1 MKFKKL
7 MIVSLL
13 LLAILTIGAVSAADT
28 ADDLAVSDSDGD
40 AVEASS
46 DDVKLDDTYLDGEH
60 YFIAINDDDII
71 TEGGEDY
78 NPENCIA
85 SIVLPANTTNG
96 RFVAENDGEEIFS
109 CGIDD
114 AVLTDENKLLC
125 NFLVKDLDLDKVND
139 GDTIRFTFY
148 LDDVEQVQYAIIA
161 TVEISDDEDIIKF
174 DTDHRPPM
182 DVDYWR
188 EDWQGPIYT
197 DSDGVIVAVD
207 FREEFLDDFRGN
219 NILVYVNGELIENT
233 WQIDDSYHDWTL
245 KDLEIS
251 DADDYRVTVVYLNE
265 DSDELVLYDD
275 TINVVDFGFDT
286 FRLRFN
292 YDVETVDLYCP
303 ENCEGTVVITTKRW
317 YDEDDVVVKTVTYVL
332 SEDDENEWK
341 EWSIYQLG
349 FACDGN
355 YHEFEVTITN
365 NNYELFSQ
373 VVGYSSDY
381 DRRFWI
387 PGEVNADD
395 DSEIVLRAFT
405 FPEDV
410 DSEFYLILSDEN
422 DDVVCN
428 MSFNKMEDKYWFDNE
443 EDFNEH
449 WYGPRTFILSLKDLM
464 EKENIPMGQ
473 YNLALHFTKDYV
485 HDETLDCNL
494 GTIGIVPFV
503 VNINDEEE
511 VFTDIL
517 NYIFEIEVPE
527 DADGF
532 ASVYVDGNVVFEDK
546 PLSKIQYIDH
556 NWRNGHFIRL
566 NDLNIT
572 VDGEYEIQLN
582 VTYNGNTRILTT
594 TKRIEVGEN
603 EAILRSVDDS
613 DDRYVEYYLGYP
625 VSPDS
630 ILGLYLNGIEAA
642 SMSLYGPFDD
652 GNAPLYSYELLFYFD
667 NELTYPGG
675 GLREGTYD
683 GIVKLG
689 DAIIG
694 SDTFSIYDMWIYIYE
709 DEFDMNDDVVII
721 NFTVPAEFFNEH
733 CTFYVFRWSYQDI
746 VISFPVTEVTHEW
759 RDDLNMYMCT
769 FTPEELHL
777 DDTDLFNDFDN
788 LQFSFVYKEEPK
800 YEGEIDDVDVGFELE
815 RQSFWKLYT
824 SEDLAK
830 FGYYD
835 DESPLYIKPNAIVL
849 DGDELYNESTW
860 VARLYIEEY
869 TASGNIVM
877 TISGSDVELFNIDVD
892 DADLGDTH
900 DGIYGFNVCL
910 NEVDFSAVQDKD
922 VLELTFN
929 DDNGDVYTKFIIAQ
943 RTDSFIKLYDIGDEG
958 IEDYPPGFTAFY
970 RNLTNGDYGA
980 AMGWNG
986 NGHFITVYTPT
997 TLEDNDLNISITY
1010 DDGSF
1015 TKELSLSDLL
1025 CEFQYYV
1032 GDYLYSYAITDE
1044 LRNMPDG
1051 NYTVVFYFKD
1061 QVITQKRCKEGDYVY
1076 KILTPD
1082 DFADQ
1087 FDIDVKDKLYDANDV
1102 VLSILATDY
1111 TNRMAINFDLGIGY
1125 FSVYVNGT
1133 RLENLGRLMNCM
1145 EYEIDDY
1152 GEPTGNM
1159 IPSDVNATELELFY
1173 LCTDEVGCPELYL
1186 SLADLGITEAG
1197 TYNIRVTHF
1206 PSVKGGLDD
1215 HHENREYAAEFF
1227 YITETELIN
1236 KDVVLTSH
1244 LAFIDIDAVDSDIVI
1259 TLTDEE
1265 AQPIA
1270 NATISYSI
1278 NGIVQI
1284 GAITDEN
1291 GKISVAAPEGDVI
1304 VTASYANAEES
1315 ATLYFPVSTEM
1326 VVTNV
1331 GNAVI
1336 ITLID
1341 ASGNKLA
1348 GEAITYII
1356 NKGEEQSATIGD
1368 NGQVIVGSF
1377 KGLTNVIGNYAGSAL
1392 FKASTANATLD
1403 LPEITQN
1410 TTLSISE
1417 GNHSAIIVLVSGE
1430 TPVAGANVTYTIN
1443 SVAASGLTDQQG
1455 ILTIGDLNGEIAI
1468 AASFAGDEI
1477 YNPSVASA
1485 TFNFTEIDDGNSTPE
1500 NTTVVPVD
1508 TILSA
1513 TSPFTKTYTYND
1525 VLVVVLKDVNGTPIS
1540 GAKITI
1546 KIGKTTYNVYTNDK
1560 GKASC
1565 NVNVA
1570 PNKYTAAIS
1579 YAGNATYAKSSAT
1592 SAVTVYKAASAFK
1605 AKSKAFKAATKTK
1618 KYAVVLKANG
1628 KAVKN
1633 ANVVLKIGSKK
1644 YKAITNTKGKAVFKI
1659 TKLTKKGQFTS
1670 KIKFAGNS
1678 YFKGTSKAVKITIK

>member
-7 MIVSLL
+7 MIVSLF

-28 ADDLAVSDSDGD
+28 ANELTVGDSDGD

-46 DDVKLDDTYLDGEH
+46 DDVKLGDVDIDGEH
-60 YFIAINDDDII
+60 YFIAVNDEDIV
-71 TEGGEDY
+71 TEDGDDY
-78 NPENCIA
+78 NPENWIA
-85 SIVLPANTTNG
+85 SIILPANTTNG
-96 RFVAENDGEEIFS
+96 RFVVENGDDEIFS
-109 CGIDD
+109 CEIDD
-114 AVLTDENKLLC
+114 AVLNEENKLMC
-125 NFLVKDLDLDKVND
+125 NFFIRDLDLDKVND
-139 GDTIRFTFY
+139 GDSIRFTFY
-148 LDDVEQVQYAIIA
+148 LDDVEQVQYTTIA
-161 TVEISDDEDIIKF
+161 TVEIPDENIIKF
-174 DTDHRPPM
+174 TDDRCSIFHL
-182 DVDYWR
+182 DYWR
-188 EDWQGPIYT
+188 EDSQGPIYT
-197 DSDGVIVAVD
+197 DSDEVIVYVD
-207 FREEFLDDFRGN
+207 IWENFLDDFRGN
-219 NILVYVNGELIENT
+219 NILVYVNGELRNA
-233 WQIDDSYHDWTL
+233 WQIEDSYHDWTL
-245 KDLEIS
+245 EDLEIY
-251 DADDYRVTVVYLNE
+251 DADDYRVTVAYLNE
-265 DSDELVLYDD
+265 DSDELVIYDD

-292 YDVETVDLYCP
+292 YDLESVDLYCP
-303 ENCEGTVVITTKRW
+303 ENCEGTVVITTKR
-317 YDEDDVVVKTVTYVL
+317 YDDEGETLVKTVTYVL
-332 SEDDENEWK
+332 SEEDENEWK

-355 YHEFEVTITN
+355 YHEFEVTITDS
-365 NNYELFSQ
+365 NYGPFNR

-387 PGEVNADD
+387 PGEVNAAD

-410 DSEFYLILSDEN
+410 DSVFYLILSDED

-428 MSFNKMEDKYWFDNE
+428 ISFNKMDDKYWFDNE

-449 WYGPRTFILSLKDLM
+449 WYGPRTFILTLKDLM
-464 EKENIPMGQ
+464 EKQNIPMGQ
-473 YNLALHFTKDYV
+473 YNLALHFTKDYI

-517 NYIFEIEVPE
+517 NYMFEIEVPE
-527 DADGF
+527 DAEGV
-532 ASVYVDGNVVFEDK
+532 ASVYVNGNAVFENR
-546 PLSKIQYIDH
+546 PLSEIQYIDH

-566 NDLNIT
+566 NDLQIYD
-572 VDGEYEIQLN
+572 DGEYEIQLN

-594 TKRIEVGEN
+594 TKIIDVGEN
-603 EAILRSVDDS
+603 GAFLRSVDGS
-613 DDRYVEYYLGYP
+613 DDRYVEVYLGYP

-642 SMSLYGPFDD
+642 NMSLYGPFED

-689 DAIIG
+689 DDIIG

-733 CTFYVFRWSYQDI
+733 CTFYVFRYSYQQI

-769 FTPEELHL
+769 FTPKELCL
-777 DDTDLFNDFDN
+777 DDTNLFNDFDN

-824 SEDLAK
+824 SEDYAK
-830 FGYYD
+830 FSYYD
-835 DESPLYIKPNAIVL
+835 DEIPIYIKPNNIVL
-849 DGDELYNESTW
+849 DGDDQYNESTW
-860 VARLYIEEY
+860 VVRLYIEEY

-900 DGIYGFNVCL
+900 DGIYGFNVWL

-929 DDNGDVYTKFIIAQ
+929 DDNGDVWTTFIIAQ
-943 RTDSFIKLYDIGDEG
+943 RTDSFIKLYDVGGEWG
-958 IEDYPPGFTAFY
+958 MEDYPPGFTAFY

-997 TLEDNDLNISITY
+997 TIEDNDLNISITY

-1015 TKELSLSDLL
+1015 AKELSLSDLL
-1025 CEFQYYV
+1025 CEFQYTG
-1032 GDYLYSYAITDE
+1032 GDYLYSYPITDE
-1044 LRNMPDG
+1044 IRNMPDG
-1051 NYTVVFYFKD
+1051 NYTVVFNFKD
-1061 QVITQKRCKEGDYVY
+1061 QVITQKRNKVGDYVY

-1082 DFADQ
+1082 DFAVQ

-1111 TNRMAINFDLGIGY
+1111 TNRMAINFDLGRGY

-1145 EYEIDDY
+1145 EYEIDEH
-1152 GEPTGNM
+1152 GEPTGAM
-1159 IPSDVNATELELFY
+1159 IPSDVDATELELFY

-1186 SLADLGITEAG
+1186 SLADLGITEVG
-1197 TYNIRVTHF
+1197 TYNIRVTHY

-1215 HHENREYAAEFF
+1215 HYENEEYAAEFY

-1244 LAFIDIDAVDSDIVI
+1244 LAFIDIAAVDSDIVI
-1259 TLTDEE
+1259 TLTDGES
-1265 AQPIA
+1265 QPIA

-1291 GKISVAAPEGDVI
+1291 GKISVAAPEGNVL
-1304 VTASYANAEES
+1304 VNVSYDNAEKS

-1331 GNAVI
+1331 GNDVI

-1341 ASGNKLA
+1341 ASGNKLI

-1356 NKGEEQSATIGD
+1356 NNGEEQSATIGD
-1368 NGQVIVGSF
+1368 NGRVIIGSF
-1377 KGLTNVIGNYAGSAL
+1377 KGLTNVVGNYAGSVL
-1392 FKASTANATLD
+1392 FKASTANETFD

-1410 TTLSISE
+1410 TTLSIYE
-1417 GNHSAIIVLVSGE
+1417 GNHSVIIVLVSGE

-1443 SVAASGLTDQQG
+1443 SVVGSGLTDKQG
-1455 ILTIGDLNGEIAI
+1455 IITIGDLNGEIAI

-1500 NTTVVPVD
+1500 NTTVVPVV

-1513 TSPFTKTYTYND
+1513 TSPFTKTYSYKGEL
-1525 VLVVVLKDVNGTPIS
+1525 LVTLRDVNGTPIS

-1546 KIGKTTYNVYTNDK
+1546 KIGKTTYNVYTNEK

-1565 NVNVA
+1565 NINVA
-1570 PNKYTAAIS
+1570 PNKYNAAIS

-1618 KYAVVLKANG
+1618 KYAVVLKSNG

-1633 ANVVLKIGSKK
+1633 ANVVIKIGSKT

-1659 TKLTKKGQFTS
+1659 TKFTKKGKFTS

-1678 YFKGTSKAVKITIK
+1678 YFKATSKAVKITIK

>member
-1 MKFKKL
+1 MKLKNI
-7 MIVSLL
+7 MMVSLI

-28 ADDLAVSDSDGD
+28 ADELAVGDSDGD

-46 DDVKLDDTYLDGEH
+46 DDVKLDDACLDGEY
-60 YFIAINDDDII
+60 YFIAINDEDIV
-71 TEGGEDY
+71 TEGGDDY
-78 NPENCIA
+78 NSLNCIA
-85 SIVLPANTTNG
+85 SITLPANTTNG
-96 RFVAENDGEEIFS
+96 RFVVENGEEEIFS

-114 AVLTDENKLLC
+114 AVLNEENKLLC
-125 NFLVKDLDLDKVND
+125 NFFIMDLDLDKVND
-139 GDTIRFTFY
+139 GDMLKFTFY
-148 LDDVEQVQYAIIA
+148 IDDVEQVQYINIA
-161 TVEISDDEDIIKF
+161 TIEIPEDENIIRLVDDNSLIHVGFWSEDEK
-174 DTDHRPPM
+174 
-182 DVDYWR
+182 
-188 EDWQGPIYT
+188 GPIYT
-197 DSDGVIVAVD
+197 GSDGDIVAVD
-207 FREEFLDDFRGN
+207 FWEDFLDDFRGN
-219 NILVYVNGELIENT
+219 NLLVYVNGELRNA
-233 WQIDDSYHDWTL
+233 WQIEDSYHDWTL
-245 KDLEIS
+245 EDLEIS
-251 DADDYRVTVVYLNE
+251 DADDYRVTVAYQNE
-265 DSDELVLYDD
+265 DSDELVIYDD

-292 YDVETVDLYCP
+292 YDLESVDLYCP
-303 ENCEGTVVITTKRW
+303 ENCEGTVVITSKR
-317 YDEDDVVVKTVTYVL
+317 YDDEGETLVKTVTYVL
-332 SEDDENEWK
+332 SEEDENEWK

-355 YHEFEVTITN
+355 YHEFEVTITDS
-365 NNYELFSQ
+365 NYGPFNR

-449 WYGPRTFILSLKDLM
+449 WYGPRTFILTLKDLM
-464 EKENIPMGQ
+464 EKQNIPMGQ
-473 YNLALHFTKDYV
+473 YNLALHFTKDYI

-517 NYIFEIEVPE
+517 NYMFEIEVPE
-527 DADGF
+527 DAEGV
-532 ASVYVDGNVVFEDK
+532 ASVYVNGNAVFENR
-546 PLSKIQYIDH
+546 PLSEIQYIDN

-594 TKRIEVGEN
+594 TKIIDVGEN
-603 EAILRSVDDS
+603 GAIFRSVDGS
-613 DDRYVEYYLGYP
+613 DDRYVEYDLRYP

-642 SMSLYGPFDD
+642 NMSLYGPFDD

-694 SDTFSIYDMWIYIYE
+694 SDTFSIYDMWIYIYDE

-733 CTFYVFRWSYQDI
+733 CTFYVFRYSYQQI

-769 FTPEELHL
+769 FTPKELCL
-777 DDTDLFNDFDN
+777 DDTDLFNDFDY
-788 LQFSFVYKEEPK
+788 LQFGLVYKEEPK

-824 SEDLAK
+824 SEDYAI
-830 FGYYD
+830 FGYHD
-835 DESPLYIKPNAIVL
+835 DESLIHIKPNTIFL
-849 DGDELYNESTW
+849 DGDDQYNESTW

-877 TISGSDVELFNIDVD
+877 KISGSDVELFNIDVD
-892 DADLGDTH
+892 DVDLGDTH
-900 DGIYGFNVCL
+900 DGIYGFNVWL

-922 VLELTFN
+922 LLELTFN

-943 RTDSFIKLYDIGDEG
+943 RTDSFIKLYDIGEEG
-958 IEDYPPGFTAFY
+958 IEDYPPTLTAFY
-970 RNLTNGDYGA
+970 RNLTDGDYGG
-980 AMGWNG
+980 AMGWNA

-1025 CEFQYYV
+1025 CEFQYGG
-1032 GDYLYSYAITDE
+1032 GDYLYSYPITDE

-1051 NYTVVFYFKD
+1051 NFTVVFNFKD
-1061 QVITQKRCKEGDYVY
+1061 QVITQKRNKVGDYVY

-1082 DFADQ
+1082 DFAVQ

-1145 EYEIDDY
+1145 EYEIDDH
-1152 GEPTGNM
+1152 GEPTGKM
-1159 IPSDVNATELELFY
+1159 IPSDVDATELELFY

-1186 SLADLGITEAG
+1186 SLADLGITEVG
-1197 TYNIRVTHF
+1197 TYNIRVTHY

-1215 HHENREYAAEFF
+1215 HHKNRDYAAEFY

-1244 LAFIDIDAVDSDIVI
+1244 LTVIDIAAVDSDIVI

-1265 AQPIA
+1265 SQPIA

-1291 GKISVAAPEGDVI
+1291 GKISVAAPEGNVI
-1304 VTASYANAEES
+1304 VNASYANTEKS

-1326 VVTNV
+1326 VITNV
-1331 GNAVI
+1331 GNDVI
-1336 ITLID
+1336 ISLID
-1341 ASGNKLA
+1341 ASGNKLV

-1356 NKGEEQSATIGD
+1356 NNGEEQSATTGD

-1377 KGLTNVIGNYAGSAL
+1377 KGLVNVVGNYAGSAL
-1392 FKASTANATLD
+1392 FKASTANGTFD
-1403 LPEITQN
+1403 LP
-1410 TTLSISE
+1410 
-1417 GNHSAIIVLVSGE
+1417 
-1430 TPVAGANVTYTIN
+1430 
-1443 SVAASGLTDQQG
+1443 D
-1455 ILTIGDLNGEIAI
+1455 
-1468 AASFAGDEI
+1468 
-1477 YNPSVASA
+1477 
-1485 TFNFTEIDDGNSTPE
+1485 
-1500 NTTVVPVD
+1500 NTTVVPIN
-1508 TILSA
+1508 TILRA
-1513 TSPFTKTYTYND
+1513 TSPFTKTYSYNN
-1525 VLVVVLKDVNGTPIS
+1525 VLVVTLKDVNGTPIS

-1546 KIGKTTYNVYTNDK
+1546 KIGKTTYNVYTNGQ

-1570 PNKYTAAIS
+1570 PNKYNAAIS

-1592 SAVTVYKAASAFK
+1592 SAVTVYKATSSFK
-1605 AKSKAFKAATKTK
+1605 ASSKAFKAATKTK

-1633 ANVVLKIGSKK
+1633 AHVTLKIGSKT
-1644 YKAITNTKGKAVFKI
+1644 YKAITNTKGKAIFKI
-1659 TKLTKKGQFTS
+1659 TKFTKKGKFTS

-1678 YFKGTSKAVKITIK
+1678 YFKSASKSIKITIK

>member
-1 MKFKKL
+1 MKFKKI
-7 MIVSLL
+7 MIVGLI

-28 ADDLAVSDSDGD
+28 ANELTVGDSDGD

-46 DDVKLDDTYLDGEH
+46 DDVKLGDVDIDGEH
-60 YFIAINDDDII
+60 YFIAVNDEDIV
-71 TEGGEDY
+71 TEGGDDY
-78 NPENCIA
+78 NPENWIA
-85 SIVLPANTTNG
+85 SIILPANTTNG
-96 RFVAENDGEEIFS
+96 RFVVENGDEEIFS

-114 AVLTDENKLLC
+114 AILTDENKLLC
-125 NFLVKDLDLDKVND
+125 GFLVKDLDLDKVND

-148 LDDVEQVQYAIIA
+148 LDDVEQVQYTTIA
-161 TVEISDDEDIIKF
+161 TVEIPDENIIKF
-174 DTDHRPPM
+174 TDDRCSIFHL
-182 DVDYWR
+182 DYWS
-188 EDWQGPIYT
+188 EDSQGPIYT
-197 DSDGVIVAVD
+197 DSDGVIVYVD
-207 FREEFLDDFRGN
+207 IWEDLLDDFRGN
-219 NILVYVNGELIENT
+219 NILVYVNGELRNE
-233 WQIDDSYHDWTL
+233 WQIEESYHDWTL

-251 DADDYRVTVVYLNE
+251 DADDYRITVAYRNE
-265 DSDELVLYDD
+265 DSDEVVLYDD
-275 TINVVDFGFDT
+275 TINVVDFAFDT

-292 YDVETVDLYCP
+292 YDWESVDLYCP
-303 ENCEGTVVITTKRW
+303 ENCEGTVVITTRR
-317 YDEDDVVVKTVTYVL
+317 YSDDDEGDVVKTVTYDL
-332 SEDDENEWK
+332 TKEDENEWK

-355 YHEFEVTITN
+355 YHEFEVTITGS
-365 NNYELFSQ
+365 NYGPFNQ

-387 PGEVNADD
+387 PGEVNAAD
-395 DSEIVLRAFT
+395 DSEVVLRAFI

-449 WYGPRTFILSLKDLM
+449 WYGPRTFILTLKDLM
-464 EKENIPMGQ
+464 EKQNIPMGQ

-517 NYIFEIEVPE
+517 NYMFEIEVPK
-527 DADGF
+527 DAEGN
-532 ASVYVDGNVVFEDK
+532 ASVYVNNNAVFENK
-546 PLSKIQYIDH
+546 PLSEIQYIDH

-566 NDLNIT
+566 NDLQIDE
-572 VDGEYEIQLN
+572 DGEYEIQLN
-582 VTYNGNTRILTT
+582 VTYNGYTRILTT
-594 TKRIEVGEN
+594 TKIIHVGEN
-603 EAILRSVDDS
+603 TAILRSVDVS
-613 DDRYVEYYLGYP
+613 DDRYIEYCLEYP
-625 VSPDS
+625 VAPDS
-630 ILGLYLNGIEAA
+630 ILSLYLNGTEVA
-642 SMSLYGPFDD
+642 SRGLYDHYED
-652 GNAPLYSYELLFYFD
+652 GNAPLYSYELVFYFN
-667 NELTYPGG
+667 NELTYPDGV
-675 GLREGTYD
+675 LREGTYD

-689 DAIIG
+689 DAILG
-694 SDTFSIYDMWIYIYE
+694 SDTFSVYDLWIDILE
-709 DEFDMNDDVVII
+709 DEFDMNDDVKII

-733 CTFYVFRWSYQDI
+733 GTFYVFRWSYQDI
-746 VISFPVTEVTHEW
+746 VISFPVTEVTHKW
-759 RDDLNMYMCT
+759 SNDLNMYVCS
-769 FTPEELHL
+769 FTPKELCL

-800 YEGEIDDVDVGFELE
+800 YEGEIDDVDVGWEFK
-815 RQSFWKLYT
+815 RQGFWKLYT
-824 SEDLAK
+824 SEDYAI
-830 FGYYD
+830 FSYYG
-835 DESPLYIKPNAIVL
+835 DESPLYIKPNTIIL
-849 DGDELYNESTW
+849 DGDEQFNESTW

-877 TISGSDVELFNIDVD
+877 TISGSDVELFNILVD
-892 DADLGDTH
+892 DEDLGDTH
-900 DGIYGFNVCL
+900 DGIYGFNVWL

-922 VLELTFN
+922 LLELTFN
-929 DDNGDVYTKFIIAQ
+929 DDNGDVYTKFIIVQ
-943 RTDSFIKLYDIGDEG
+943 RTDSFIKLYDHGDEG
-958 IEDYPPGFTAFY
+958 IEYDYPPSFTAFY
-970 RNLTNGDYGA
+970 RNLTDGDYGNR
-980 AMGWNG
+980 MGYNG
-986 NGHFITVYTPT
+986 NGLFITVYTPT
-997 TLEDNDLNISITY
+997 TLEDNELNISITY

-1015 TKELSLSDLL
+1015 AKELSLSDLL
-1025 CEFQYYV
+1025 CEFQYYG
-1032 GDYLYSYAITDE
+1032 GDYLYSYPITDE
-1044 LRNMPDG
+1044 IRNMPDG
-1051 NYTVVFYFKD
+1051 NYTVVFNFKD
-1061 QVITQKRCKEGDYVY
+1061 QVITQKRNKVGDYVY

-1082 DFADQ
+1082 DFAVQ

-1111 TNRMAINFDLGIGY
+1111 TNRMAINFDLGRGY

-1145 EYEIDDY
+1145 EYEIDEH
-1152 GEPTGNM
+1152 GEPTGAM
-1159 IPSDVNATELELFY
+1159 IPSDVDATELELFY

-1186 SLADLGITEAG
+1186 SLADLGITEVG
-1197 TYNIRVTHF
+1197 TYNIRVTHY

-1215 HHENREYAAEFF
+1215 HYENEEYAAEFY

-1244 LAFIDIDAVDSDIVI
+1244 LAFIDIAAVDSDIVI
-1259 TLTDEE
+1259 TLTDGES
-1265 AQPIA
+1265 QPIA

-1291 GKISVAAPEGDVI
+1291 GKISVAAPEGNVI
-1304 VTASYANAEES
+1304 VNASYANAEKS

-1331 GNAVI
+1331 GNNVI

-1356 NKGEEQSATIGD
+1356 NNGEEQSATIGD

-1403 LPEITQN
+1403 LPEIAQN

-1430 TPVAGANVTYTIN
+1430 TPVAGANITYTIN
-1443 SVAASGLTDQQG
+1443 SVEGSGLTDQQG
-1455 ILTIGDLNGEIAI
+1455 TLTIGDLNGEIAI
-1468 AASFAGDEI
+1468 AASFAGDES

-1485 TFNFTEIDDGNSTPE
+1485 TFNFTEIDGGNSTPE
-1500 NTTVVPVD
+1500 NTTDVPVD

-1644 YKAITNTKGKAVFKI
+1644 YKAVTNTKGKAVFKI
-1659 TKLTKKGQFTS
+1659 TKLTKKGKFTS